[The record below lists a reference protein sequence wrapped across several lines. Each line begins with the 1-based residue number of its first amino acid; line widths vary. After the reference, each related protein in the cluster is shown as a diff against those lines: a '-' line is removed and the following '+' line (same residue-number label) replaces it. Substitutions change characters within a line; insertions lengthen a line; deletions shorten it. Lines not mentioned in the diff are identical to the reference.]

1 VEAYLP
7 RFLAE
12 PATIL
17 EAEIDLQLAIANYID
32 TPHQLLAVLVNSPD
46 LDVASA
52 AGLHVTWAGEI
63 GGDVEREIDDL
74 LKTQQIGQNDR
85 LAVELLKLGT
95 VPPYFVS
102 QWVPPNRIVESL
114 DNPQMPVESKIEFL
128 ERLAREDR
136 LDIVVPV
143 AGSIDTPPQLLARLI
158 GSVHLAIRDT
168 ARNNPSCPPEAIE
181 SIDREYEIA
190 ANWDTPPA
198 QLAISATSRW
208 EWIRLTVAQNPFTSA
223 ETLLVLAQAEV
234 ARIRLAVANNPHTP
248 AAVLQVLAENNE
260 GEIRSLVAK
269 HPHTSEETLHY
280 LFTDCQNVLR
290 GRTDLPLSILERFFE
305 ERDRH
310 KALWEDYAT
319 RDFLLRNS
327 QTSAAL
333 LAELGADNL
342 ADIRA
347 NRTALKPQ
355 NSEVLG
361 TSLLDATD
369 YLARIIQHPNIGV
382 ETLTELANHYNPK
395 VRLAVGLNQ
404 KTPEVIRFNLLEQL
418 GCHPVQMD
426 FRISVV
432 YGSEIKTAI
441 ARDLNTPPSIL
452 SKIAENEFKENKI
465 RTEIRRILEVYC
477 PSDSDWSDT
486 TNDRIVSKL
495 KDEVLNPAGIII
507 DPDLWVE
514 TILNENLSLPEIQ
527 DTWRSLL
534 PQLSSESLNQVINT
548 VGKLASRVRNE
559 LDGNRFWTSV
569 AAALLENPQ
578 TPELLR
584 EELWLQY
591 QKPPEKYSNS
601 YHRDTSVRL
610 ALAINPSVSIE
621 RRKNYLRQIVNSYQ
635 TMSDAI
641 AKNPT
646 IPQDLLLELADIN
659 AGIRQSIAQ
668 NPNAPYSLLLELSKN
683 SNSTTRNY
691 VAKNPSTPLDILL
704 TLTNDGAL
712 NNPNFPPL
720 EIYRVTLANN
730 LSNERQNASE
740 LIASLP
746 LKTKLNLTQVVE
758 GNELPAKFSIA
769 RDLQTPIEILE
780 RLAQD
785 PNEDVRSTVASN
797 RNLPLA
803 TLLQLADD
811 PSSKVRSQLIH
822 QQFNRSTP
830 IEILAKLA
838 QDPDSNIK
846 MNIARNVNT
855 PPEILAQLAFAE
867 DPGGWISS
875 SLVNNQNTS
884 VETLE
889 YLGVERHVVNAHNKK
904 TPPNALA
911 AQVDYAL
918 TMYDAEKNRIFEFLL
933 RDLEGSQMPASSLVK
948 LATNYESWIRARV
961 ASHRNTPAA
970 TLEQLSNDKS
980 YEPILWGIARNPNS
994 PPALLEKLLRED
1006 YQTVAGAMIERAI
1019 IPPNIMGRLLESES
1033 EHLRSRIVYRNNLPL
1048 GLADRVINTETHD
1061 SVLISLARNPILT
1074 SELIS
1079 IFIQQHELKS
1089 DVCIALLFQ
1098 PNLTIDHWQ
1107 QLANSQAES
1116 VRLAIASRENTPI
1129 DILVILS
1136 DDRELPVRMAI
1147 ASNLQTPSNI
1157 LVKLAADLEAEVRTK
1172 IAANPQTPVPTLETL
1187 ATDASVEVRRSALS
1201 NPQTP
1206 ASIRQ
1211 DLEDI
1216 FGRKPIA
1223 TMIDTLSGLPRI
1235 YDPANDDVITILTE
1249 YAQSNNAF
1257 VRLASLLHPLMPP
1270 EVIEGASRSAC
1281 WSDRY
1286 AVAKNPAAPDL
1297 IRQNLNLDSNRIVRA
1312 IAQIVT

>member
-1 VEAYLP
+1 MEAYLP

-17 EAEIDLQLAIANYID
+17 GAEIDLQLAIANYID
-32 TPHQLLAVLVNSPD
+32 TPRQLLAVLVNSPD

-52 AGLHVTWAGEI
+52 AQLHVTWAGEI
-63 GGDVEREIDDL
+63 EGDIEREIDDL

-95 VPPYFVS
+95 VPPCFVS

-114 DNPQMPVESKIEFL
+114 DNPHMPVEYKIEFL

-143 AGSIDTPPQLLARLI
+143 AGSIDTPRQLLTRLI

-181 SIDREYEIA
+181 LIDREYEIA

-208 EWIRLTVAQNPFTSA
+208 EWVRLTVAQNPSTGA
-223 ETLLVLAQAEV
+223 ETLLVLAQAEI

-260 GEIRSLVAK
+260 GEVRSLVAK
-269 HPHTSEETLHY
+269 HPHASEETLHY
-280 LFTDCQNVLR
+280 LFTDCQSVLR
-290 GRTDLPLSILERFFE
+290 GRIDLPLSILERFFN
-305 ERDRH
+305 ERDQS

-333 LAELGADNL
+333 LTKL
-342 ADIRA
+342 
-347 NRTALKPQ
+347 
-355 NSEVLG
+355 
-361 TSLLDATD
+361 ATD
-369 YLARIIQHPNIGV
+369 YLKEIRESKAGRNSETLGAWVIEATNYLARIVQHPNIGIK
-382 ETLTELANHYNPK
+382 TLTHLSNHYNPN
-395 VRLAVGLNQ
+395 VRVAAALNL
-404 KTPEVIRFNLLEQL
+404 KMPELTRFSLLEQL
-418 GCHPVQMD
+418 GCYPIKMNFRKSFMYDMD
-426 FRISVV
+426 VKKV
-432 YGSEIKTAI
+432 I
-441 ARDLNTPPSIL
+441 AGDLNTPADIL
-452 SKIAENEFKENKI
+452 TRMAENELKNNKFKVENRKNPDSGWTDASNDAI
-465 RTEIRRILEVYC
+465 ISRLKTVASLLGNPHTPETLREQLWQQYQL
-477 PSDSDWSDT
+477 DSDITGYPERD
-486 TNDRIVSKL
+486 
-495 KDEVLNPAGIII
+495 
-507 DPDLWVE
+507 
-514 TILNENLSLPEIQ
+514 LSL
-527 DTWRSLL
+527 L
-534 PQLSSESLNQVINT
+534 
-548 VGKLASRVRNE
+548 
-559 LDGNRFWTSV
+559 F
-569 AAALLENPQ
+569 
-578 TPELLR
+578 
-584 EELWLQY
+584 
-591 QKPPEKYSNS
+591 
-601 YHRDTSVRL
+601 
-610 ALAINPSVSIE
+610 ALATNPSVPEARRREYCRQLSEIRSIS
-621 RRKNYLRQIVNSYQ
+621 KS
-635 TMSDAI
+635 I
-641 AKNPT
+641 AQNPN
-646 IPQDLLLELADIN
+646 ISQDLLLELADIN
-659 AGIRQSIAQ
+659 ADNRQAIAQ
-668 NPNAPYSLLLELSKN
+668 NPNAPHSLLLELSTD

-691 VAKNPSTPLDILL
+691 VAENPSTPLDILL

-712 NNPNFPPL
+712 KNPNFPPL
-720 EIYRVTLANN
+720 EIYRATLKSNR
-730 LSNERQNASE
+730 SNERQQAST

-746 LKTKLNLTQVVE
+746 LKAKLSLNQVVE
-758 GNELPAKFSIA
+758 GNELPAKLSIA
-769 RDLQTPIEILE
+769 RDLQTPIDILE

-785 PNEDVRSTVASN
+785 PNEDVRSTVANN

-803 TLLQLADD
+803 TLLRLADD
-811 PSSKVRSQLIH
+811 SSSKVRSQLIH

-830 IEILAKLA
+830 VEILAKLA
-838 QDPDSNIK
+838 DDPDSNIR

-855 PPEILAQLAFAE
+855 PPDILAQLAFAD

-875 SLVNNQNTS
+875 SLVNNPNTS

-918 TMYDAEKNRIFEFLL
+918 TLHSKAQNDIFQFLL

-948 LATNYESWIRARV
+948 LATNYESWIRSNV
-961 ASHRNTPAA
+961 ASHRNTPAV

-1006 YQTVAGAMIERAI
+1006 YQTVANYMVERAI
-1019 IPPNIMGRLLESES
+1019 IPPSIMARLLESES
-1033 EHLRSRIVYRNNLPL
+1033 EHLRSRVVSRNNLPL
-1048 GLADRVINTETHD
+1048 DLAGRVINTETYD

-1079 IFIQQHELKS
+1079 TFIQRHELKP
-1089 DVCIALLFQ
+1089 DICIALLVQ

-1107 QLANSQAES
+1107 QLANSQSES
-1116 VRLAIASRENTPI
+1116 VRLAIASRENAPS

-1136 DDRELPVRMAI
+1136 DDRELQVRMAI
-1147 ASNLQTPSNI
+1147 ASNLQTPNNI

-1172 IAANPQTPVPTLETL
+1172 IAANPQTPIPTLETL
-1187 ATDASVEVRRSALS
+1187 ATDPSVEVRRSVLNNS
-1201 NPQTP
+1201 HTP

-1216 FGRKPIA
+1216 FGRNPIA
-1223 TMIDTLSGLPRI
+1223 TTIDTLSGLPRI
-1235 YDPANDDVITILTE
+1235 YDPANDDVITILSE
-1249 YAQSNNAF
+1249 YAQSKNAF
-1257 VRLASLLHPLMPP
+1257 VRLVSLLHPLMPP
-1270 EVIEGASRSAC
+1270 EVIEAASRSVC

-1286 AVAKNPAAPDL
+1286 AVAKNPVVP
-1297 IRQNLNLDSNRIVRA
+1297 NLVLQSLRLDSNRIIRA

>member
-52 AGLHVTWAGEI
+52 ARLHVTWAGEI
-63 GGDVEREIDDL
+63 EGDVEREIDYL

-102 QWVPPNRIVESL
+102 QWVPPDRIVESL
-114 DNPQMPVESKIEFL
+114 DNPQMPVEYKIEFL

-143 AGSIDTPPQLLARLI
+143 AGSSDTPRQLLARLI
-158 GSVHLAIRDT
+158 GSVHLAIRDI

-223 ETLLVLAQAEV
+223 ETLLVLAQAEA
-234 ARIRLAVANNPHTP
+234 ARIRLAVANNPHSP
-248 AAVLQVLAENNE
+248 AAVLQVLAENND
-260 GEIRSLVAK
+260 GGIRSLVAK
-269 HPHTSEETLHY
+269 HPHASEETLHY
-280 LFTDCQNVLR
+280 LFTDCQSVLR
-290 GRTDLPLSILERFFE
+290 SRTDLPLSILERFFD
-305 ERDRH
+305 ERDRQ
-310 KALWEDYAT
+310 KGFWEHSSI
-319 RDFLLRNS
+319 RDFLRQKPNTSAELLAQLATDCLDEIRMDMVARNPRNS
-327 QTSAAL
+327 ETL
-333 LAELGADNL
+333 E
-342 ADIRA
+342 
-347 NRTALKPQ
+347 TW
-355 NSEVLG
+355 VLE
-361 TSLLDATD
+361 ATD
-369 YLARIIQHPNIGV
+369 YLGWIVQHPNIGV
-382 ETLTELANHYNPK
+382 ETLTNLANHYNPK

-404 KTPEVIRFNLLEQL
+404 KTPEPIRFNLLEQL
-418 GCHPVQMD
+418 GCHPVQIMD
-426 FRISVV
+426 VRESFICDMD
-432 YGSEIKTAI
+432 IKKVI
-441 ARDLNTPPSIL
+441 ARDLNTPVSIL
-452 SKIAENEFKENKI
+452 TIMAENELINNKVKI
-465 RTEIRRILEVYC
+465 KTGRTL
-477 PSDSDWSDT
+477 DGDWIETSNDT
-486 TNDRIVSKL
+486 IVSRL
-495 KDEVLNPAGIII
+495 KNEILNPAEITIESAR
-507 DPDLWVE
+507 WVE
-514 TILNENLSLPEIQ
+514 IIPDNDFDFQQLEAQWQE
-527 DTWRSLL
+527 LL
-534 PQLSSESLNQVINT
+534 PQLSSNSVKAVIGNIIAISNSIRKFLPRDPFWNT
-548 VGKLASRVRNE
+548 VVSL
-559 LDGNRFWTSV
+559 LGNPR
-569 AAALLENPQ
+569 
-578 TPELLR
+578 TPEILR
-584 EELWLQY
+584 EQLWQQY
-591 QKPPEKYSNS
+591 QRHPDITRYPE
-601 YHRDTSVRL
+601 RDLPLRF
-610 ALAINPSVSIE
+610 ALATNPSTPE
-621 RRKNYLRQIVNSYQ
+621 ARRREYLRQLFDRGLTESIGKAPN
-635 TMSDAI
+635 
-641 AKNPT
+641 
-646 IPQDLLLELADIN
+646 IPQDLLLEFADIN
-659 AGIRQSIAQ
+659 AGNRQAIAR
-668 NPNAPYSLLLELSKN
+668 NPNAPYSLLLELSKD
-683 SNSTTRNY
+683 SNSTTRNW
-691 VAKNPSTPLDILL
+691 VAENPNTPLDILL

-712 NNPNFPPL
+712 KNPNFPPL
-720 EIYRVTLANN
+720 EVYRVTLANN
-730 LSNERQNASE
+730 LSNERQGASA

-746 LKTKLNLTQVVE
+746 LKTKLSLTQVVE
-758 GNELPAKFSIA
+758 GNELPAKLSIA

-803 TLLQLADD
+803 TLLRLADD

-838 QDPDSNIK
+838 EDPDSNIK
-846 MNIARNVNT
+846 MNIARNANT
-855 PPEILAQLAFAE
+855 PPEILTQLAFAD

-1006 YQTVAGAMIERAI
+1006 YQTVANYMVERAI
-1019 IPPNIMGRLLESES
+1019 IPPNIMGRLFESES

-1048 GLADRVINTETHD
+1048 DLADRVINTETHD

-1079 IFIQQHELKS
+1079 TFIQRHELKP
-1089 DVCIALLFQ
+1089 DVCTALLFQ

-1107 QLANSQAES
+1107 QLANNQSEA

-1129 DILVILS
+1129 DILVILA
-1136 DDRELPVRMAI
+1136 DDRELQVRRAI
-1147 ASNLQTPSNI
+1147 ASNLQTPSDLLI
-1157 LVKLAADLEAEVRTK
+1157 KLAADLEAEVRTR

-1187 ATDASVEVRRSALS
+1187 ATDASVEVRRSVLN

-1216 FGRKPIA
+1216 FGRNPVA
-1223 TMIDTLSGLPRI
+1223 TTIDTLSGLPRI

-1249 YAQSNNAF
+1249 YARSDNAF
-1257 VRLASLLHPLMPP
+1257 VRLVSLLHPLMPS
-1270 EVIEGASRSAC
+1270 EVIEGASRSAY

-1286 AVAKNPAAPDL
+1286 AVAKNSATPDL
-1297 IRQNLNLDSNRIVRA
+1297 VRQSLRLDSNRIVRA